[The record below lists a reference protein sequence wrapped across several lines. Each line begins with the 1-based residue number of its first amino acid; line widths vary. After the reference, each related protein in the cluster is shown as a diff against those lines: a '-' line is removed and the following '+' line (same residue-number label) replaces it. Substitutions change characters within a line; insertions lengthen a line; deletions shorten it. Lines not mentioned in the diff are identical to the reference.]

1 MAARRF
7 PRLRLG
13 PPRARRARRRR
24 PIAEEPADEA
34 AVEPFIFDERETEPE
49 YQPPRRG
56 RGGPSR
62 ETTIRVLVVIPWI
75 AFTVIIV
82 GVGGVPFAL
91 AMIALACIGINEL
104 FRMTHAA
111 RPFGPVAYP
120 VVAGLMLAAH
130 FSTGR
135 VMAAV
140 AGASLPLMFV
150 FGIIR
155 EDRRNV
161 TYSMAITVLG
171 IAWIGGPFAHA
182 VLLRDLP
189 LHGGALLIDVL
200 VATFLT
206 DTCAYIGGRLFGNR
220 PLAPTLS
227 PNKTVEGL
235 IAGFVGG
242 TMGFW
247 FAGLYQDWLT
257 GADALLMGACVAAV
271 APVGD
276 LFESMI
282 KRDLEVKDS
291 GRVFG
296 PHGGLL
302 DRLDAVLF
310 TVVIGYY
317 LSVALVY

>member
-13 PPRARRARRRR
+13 PSRARRARRQR
-24 PIAEEPADEA
+24 PIAEEPPD
-34 AVEPFIFDERETEPE
+34 EPFIFDEREPEPQFE
-49 YQPPRRG
+49 RPPRR

-62 ETTIRVLVVIPWI
+62 ETMIRVLVAIPWI
-75 AFTVIIV
+75 AFAILIV
-82 GVGGVPFAL
+82 AVGSVPFTL
-91 AMIALACIGINEL
+91 AMIALSWIGISEL
-104 FRMTHAA
+104 FRMTKAA

-120 VVAGLMLAAH
+120 VVAALMLAAH
-130 FSTGR
+130 FSSGR
-135 VMAAV
+135 VMAAI
-140 AGASLPLMFV
+140 AGASFPLMFL
-150 FGIIR
+150 FGIVR

-161 TYSMAITVLG
+161 TYSMAVTVLG

-220 PLAPTLS
+220 PLAPSLS
-227 PNKTVEGL
+227 PNKTIEGL
-235 IAGFVGG
+235 IAGFIGG

-247 FAGLYQDWLT
+247 FAGLYQDWLP
-257 GADALLMGACVAAV
+257 GLDALLMGACVAAV
-271 APVGD
+271 CPMGD

-291 GRVFG
+291 GRAFG

-302 DRLDAVLF
+302 DRLDGVLF
-310 TVVIGYY
+310 TVVVGYY
-317 LSVALVY
+317 LAVVLVY

>member
-13 PPRARRARRRR
+13 PPRDRRARRRR
-24 PIAEEPADEA
+24 PSAEEDA
-34 AVEPFIFDERETEPE
+34 AEPFIIDERGGEPE
-49 YQPPRRG
+49 SEPPRR

-62 ETTIRVLVVIPWI
+62 ETTIRVLVAIPWI
-75 AFTVIIV
+75 VFAVVIVAV
-82 GVGGVPFAL
+82 GRVPFTL
-91 AMIALACIGINEL
+91 AMIALAWIGINEL

-111 RPFGPVAYP
+111 RPFAPVAYP
-120 VVAGLMLAAH
+120 VVAAMILAAH

-135 VMAAV
+135 VMAAF
-140 AGASLPLMFV
+140 AGAALPLMFV

-200 VATFLT
+200 VATFLA
-206 DTCAYIGGRLFGNR
+206 DTCAYLGGRLFGSR
-220 PLAPTLS
+220 PLAPSLS

-235 IAGFVGG
+235 IIGFIGG

-247 FAGLYQDWLT
+247 FAGLYQNWLS
-257 GADALLMGACVAAV
+257 GADAILMGACVAAV
-271 APVGD
+271 APIGD

-282 KRDLEVKDS
+282 KRDLEIKDS
-291 GRVFG
+291 GRAFG

-310 TVVIGYY
+310 TVVVGYY
-317 LSVALVY
+317 LSVLLVY